1 MLGYALRVRG
11 ASTKT
16 KITVKSVVAVAV
28 VALAV
33 VLPELVHMSAGA
45 AGGATWLPMY
55 IPVILGGALL
65 GPVWGLAVG
74 ISSPV
79 VSFLITSAM
88 GSPMPA
94 LTRLPYMIVELA
106 VFAAVTG
113 LFSKAILKN
122 KALAFPVVIAAIVAG
137 RGVFLL
143 TALLFESVS
152 PISFAAALAQVES
165 GIYGVVLQV
174 VVLPFVIAGIAY
186 LMSRE
191 GKRSE

>member
-1 MLGYALRVRG
+1 MLGYVLRARG

-16 KITVKSVVAVAV
+16 KITIKSVVAVAV

-79 VSFLITSAM
+79 VSFMITSAM

-94 LTRLPYMIVELA
+94 LTRLPYMIAELA

-122 KALAFPVVIAAIVAG
+122 KALAFPAVIAAAIAG

-143 TALLFESVS
+143 SALLFESVS

-165 GIYGVVLQV
+165 GIYGVVLQI

>member
-1 MLGYALRVRG
+1 MLGYVLRARG

-16 KITVKSVVAVAV
+16 KITIKSVVAVAV

-33 VLPELVHMSAGA
+33 VLPQLVHMAAGA
-45 AGGATWLPMY
+45 AGGMKWLPMY

-74 ISSPV
+74 IMSPV
-79 VSFLITSAM
+79 VSYLITTAM

-94 LTRLPYMIVELA
+94 LTRLTYMVIELA

-122 KALAFPVVIAAIVAG
+122 KALAFPAVIAAAAAG

-143 TALLFESVS
+143 TVLALESLMPLS
-152 PISFAAALAQVES
+152 ISTALTQVES
-165 GIYGVVLQV
+165 GIYGVVLQI

>member
-1 MLGYALRVRG
+1 MIDRAMKRSG
-11 ASTKT
+11 ASAA
-16 KITVKSVVAVAV
+16 KITTVKSAVALSV
-28 VALAV
+28 ILAALI
-33 VLPELVHMSAGA
+33 LPQIVHAAAGA
-45 AGGATWLPMY
+45 SGGATWLPMY

-79 VSFLITSAM
+79 VSFLITSAL
-88 GSPMPA
+88 GSPMPV

-122 KALAFPVVIAAIVAG
+122 KALAFPAVIAAAIAG

>member
-1 MLGYALRVRG
+1 MIERAMKRSG
-11 ASTKT
+11 ASAA
-16 KITVKSVVAVAV
+16 KITTVKSAVALSV
-28 VALAV
+28 ILAALI
-33 VLPELVHMSAGA
+33 LPQLVHMAAGA
-45 AGGATWLPMY
+45 AGGMKWLPMY

-74 ISSPV
+74 IMSPV
-79 VSFLITSAM
+79 VSYLITTAM

-94 LTRLPYMIVELA
+94 LTRLPYMVIELA

-122 KALAFPVVIAAIVAG
+122 KALAFPAVIAAAAAG

-143 TALLFESVS
+143 TVLALESLMPLS
-152 PISFAAALAQVES
+152 ISTALTQVES
-165 GIYGVVLQV
+165 GIYGVVLQI

>member
-1 MLGYALRVRG
+1 MLGYALRARG

-33 VLPELVHMSAGA
+33 VLPQIVHMAAGA
-45 AGGATWLPMY
+45 AGGMKWLPMY

-74 ISSPV
+74 IMSPV
-79 VSFLITSAM
+79 VSYLITTAM

-94 LTRLPYMIVELA
+94 LTRLPYMVIELA

-122 KALAFPVVIAAIVAG
+122 KALAFPAVIAAAAAG

-143 TALLFESVS
+143 TVLALESLMPLS
-152 PISFAAALAQVES
+152 ISTALTQVES
-165 GIYGVVLQV
+165 GIYGVVLQI

-191 GKRSE
+191 GKKSE

>member
-1 MLGYALRVRG
+1 MLGYVLRARG

-16 KITVKSVVAVAV
+16 KITIKSVVAVAV

-79 VSFLITSAM
+79 VSYLITTAM

-122 KALAFPVVIAAIVAG
+122 KALAFPAVIAAAIAG

-143 TALLFESVS
+143 SAFVFESVL

-165 GIYGVVLQV
+165 GIYGVVLQI

>member
-1 MLGYALRVRG
+1 MLGYVLRARG

-16 KITVKSVVAVAV
+16 KITIKSVVAVAV

-79 VSFLITSAM
+79 VSFLITSAL
-88 GSPMPA
+88 GSPMPV

-122 KALAFPVVIAAIVAG
+122 KALAFPAVIAAVVAG
-137 RGVFLL
+137 RGVFLFS
-143 TALLFESVS
+143 ALLFESVS

-165 GIYGVVLQV
+165 GIYGVVLQI

>member
-1 MLGYALRVRG
+1 MLGYVLRARG

-16 KITVKSVVAVAV
+16 KITIKSVVAVAV

-79 VSFLITSAM
+79 VSFLITSAL
-88 GSPMPA
+88 GSPMPV
-94 LTRLPYMIVELA
+94 LTRLPYMIAELA

-122 KALAFPVVIAAIVAG
+122 KALAFPAVIAAVVTG

-165 GIYGVVLQV
+165 GIYGVVLQI
-174 VVLPFVIAGIAY
+174 VVLPIVIAGIAY
-186 LMSRE
+186 LMSGE

>member
-1 MLGYALRVRG
+1 MLGYVLRARG

-16 KITVKSVVAVAV
+16 KITIKSVVAVAV

-33 VLPELVHMSAGA
+33 VLPQIVHMAAGA
-45 AGGATWLPMY
+45 AGGMKWLPMY

-74 ISSPV
+74 IMSPV
-79 VSFLITSAM
+79 VSYLITTAM

-122 KALAFPVVIAAIVAG
+122 KALAFPAVIAAAAAG

-143 TALLFESVS
+143 TVLALESLMPLS
-152 PISFAAALAQVES
+152 ISTALTQVES
-165 GIYGVVLQV
+165 GIYGVVLQI

-191 GKRSE
+191 GKKSE

>member
-1 MLGYALRVRG
+1 MLGYVLRARG

-88 GSPMPA
+88 GSPMPV

-106 VFAAVTG
+106 VFAVVTG

-122 KALAFPVVIAAIVAG
+122 KALAFPAVIAAAIAG
-137 RGVFLL
+137 RGVFLF

>member
-1 MLGYALRVRG
+1 MLGYVLRARG

-16 KITVKSVVAVAV
+16 KITIKSVVAVAV

-33 VLPELVHMSAGA
+33 VLPQLVHMAAGA
-45 AGGATWLPMY
+45 AGGMKWLPMY

-79 VSFLITSAM
+79 VSFLITSAL
-88 GSPMPA
+88 GSPMPV

-122 KALAFPVVIAAIVAG
+122 KALAFPAVIAAVVAG

-165 GIYGVVLQV
+165 GIYGVVLQI

>member
-1 MLGYALRVRG
+1 MLGYVLRARG

-16 KITVKSVVAVAV
+16 KITIKSVVAVAV

-79 VSFLITSAM
+79 VSFMITSAM

-94 LTRLPYMIVELA
+94 LTRLPYMIAELA

-122 KALAFPVVIAAIVAG
+122 KALAFPAVIAAAIAG

-174 VVLPFVIAGIAY
+174 VVLPIVIAGIAY
-186 LMSRE
+186 LMSGE

>member
-33 VLPELVHMSAGA
+33 VLPQIVHMAAGA
-45 AGGATWLPMY
+45 AGGMKWLPMY

-74 ISSPV
+74 IMSPV
-79 VSFLITSAM
+79 VSYLITTAM
-88 GSPMPA
+88 GSQMPA
-94 LTRLPYMIVELA
+94 LTRLPYMVIELA

-122 KALAFPVVIAAIVAG
+122 KALAFPAVIAAAAAG

-143 TALLFESVS
+143 TVLALESLMPLS
-152 PISFAAALAQVES
+152 ISTALTQVES
-165 GIYGVVLQV
+165 GIYGVVLQI

-191 GKRSE
+191 GKKSE